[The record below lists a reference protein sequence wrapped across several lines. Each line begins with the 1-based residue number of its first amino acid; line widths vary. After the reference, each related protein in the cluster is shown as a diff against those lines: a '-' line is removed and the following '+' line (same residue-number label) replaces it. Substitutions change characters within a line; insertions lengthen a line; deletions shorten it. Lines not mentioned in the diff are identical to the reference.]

1 MQHALLVDGSAI
13 ITNTASVPYT
23 KDTIASEA
31 ASLGG
36 STVPSDRV
44 SVSASA
50 KSVLPIPETVNAAA
64 LDIPVTGRSIDPGS
78 IASTS
83 LLSSSINSTISSS
96 SLSASDIHTEASL
109 RPDSLHT
116 QQRTPVTTTT
126 LGRRDKIRKNRQSQL
141 LLVSLLENFCMMYD
155 ESGDRNRKLFYVL
168 CRQLSNMGMID
179 SSDFIEELS
188 TVRESYKRAF
198 KELVVQAMEAVQST
212 EKRQRMLAYRGFEFP
227 LENRDA
233 LPTSQYVESSS
244 VPLIDLDGDMPSSR
258 LWMAHD
264 SLHTDSLPLDFSE
277 YFNLKT
283 SRYLDDFEELDCLGR
298 GAFGKVHCCRNRL
311 DGRKYAVK
319 KIRMAN
325 ANSYNIEKVL
335 REVKW
340 LARVT
345 DTHVVRYYSSWLE
358 HVPIVSRCSAESS
371 DISDESTSE
380 EDTSSVE
387 SPSLNPSSNDSEI
400 LFHADDSQRTDS
412 SIVPRKMVSSAAD
425 YRRKQKL
432 PVLQTNDPS
441 MVAVRNARDSLY
453 IRDTIACELTLFIQM
468 ELCEYTLYD
477 WLSTHNDTA
486 SDVISFERKQGAIH
500 CFRNILSALACMHS
514 QGIIHRDV
522 KPRNIYW
529 KACSDNTGGG
539 DWKLGDFGLAT
550 VFDLR
555 AETTSNDGS
564 IVSQASDK
572 RDRRDKHAKHMDR
585 TIGVGTITYASPE
598 QLDPQRYDTVYSPL
612 SDIFSL
618 GIILFELLCVFR
630 TGMERATLIGNLRNG
645 ILPKTFVKRY
655 PKEATLILCMTAE
668 DPRKRPLAQFLLED
682 LELFN
687 VQDTASE
694 VNPHKVTPAIMQP
707 GIVNA
712 REHSSHQH
720 ESTDP
725 DRQLFR
731 VRDCAIQTMY
741 QHGCQRCEEMSVEM
755 DRLKCRIVELEKRL
769 GSCASSM

>member
-1 MQHALLVDGSAI
+1 MDPPSLQTLPVSLY
-13 ITNTASVPYT
+13 PR
-23 KDTIASEA
+23 DTIASEA

-50 KSVLPIPETVNAAA
+50 KSVLPIPETAN
-64 LDIPVTGRSIDPGS
+64 
-78 IASTS
+78 
-83 LLSSSINSTISSS
+83 
-96 SLSASDIHTEASL
+96 ASDIHTEASL

-168 CRQLSNMGMID
+168 CRQLSNMGSALD
-179 SSDFIEELS
+179 GTRLF
-188 TVRESYKRAF
+188 
-198 KELVVQAMEAVQST
+198 
-212 EKRQRMLAYRGFEFP
+212 AYR
-227 LENRDA
+227 LVTTN
-233 LPTSQYVESSS
+233 
-244 VPLIDLDGDMPSSR
+244 
-258 LWMAHD
+258 
-264 SLHTDSLPLDFSE
+264 FSE

-283 SRYLDDFEELDCLGR
+283 SRYLDDFEELDCL
-298 GAFGKVHCCRNRL
+298 
-311 DGRKYAVK
+311 
-319 KIRMAN
+319 
-325 ANSYNIEKVL
+325 
-335 REVKW
+335 
-340 LARVT
+340 
-345 DTHVVRYYSSWLE
+345 
-358 HVPIVSRCSAESS
+358 
-371 DISDESTSE
+371 E

-441 MVAVRNARDSLY
+441 MVAVRNARDSL
-453 IRDTIACELTLFIQM
+453 
-468 ELCEYTLYD
+468 
-477 WLSTHNDTA
+477 
-486 SDVISFERKQGAIH
+486 
-500 CFRNILSALACMHS
+500 
-514 QGIIHRDV
+514 DV

-618 GIILFELLCVFR
+618 GIILFELMRVSN
-630 TGMERATLIGNLRNG
+630 GNGKGNLIGNLRNG